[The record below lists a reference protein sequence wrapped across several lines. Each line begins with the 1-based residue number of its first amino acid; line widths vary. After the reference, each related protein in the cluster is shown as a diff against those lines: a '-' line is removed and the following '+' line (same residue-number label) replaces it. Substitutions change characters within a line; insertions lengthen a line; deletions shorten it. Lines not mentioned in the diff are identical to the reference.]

1 MINTLLS
8 ALLQLALFTL
18 IPLIV
23 YLIHKR
29 KWAGF
34 AEYIGL
40 TPSTS
45 KANLLALGITAILA
59 VPIIV
64 MGLLDESF
72 LEVLTDPNSVTGS
85 IKQMGPGLPAV
96 FTILIMAVVKTALAE
111 EIFFRGFVAKRLIA
125 LLGFRVGNWLQA
137 LLFGLIHFLLFL
149 SITDNPLFLAMIL
162 IFPTVGAYLKTY
174 LNEKVANGSIIPG
187 WIAHAA
193 GNITA
198 YTFVAFVV

>member
-8 ALLQLALFTL
+8 ALLQLAFFTL

-34 AEYIGL
+34 AKYIGL

-45 KANLLALGITAILA
+45 KANLLALGVTAILA
-59 VPIIV
+59 IPIIV

-72 LEVLTDPNSVTGS
+72 LEVLTDPKSVTGS
-85 IKQMGPGLPAV
+85 IKQMGPGLSAV

-125 LLGFRVGNWLQA
+125 LLGFRAGNWLQA

-174 LNEKVANGSIIPG
+174 LNEKLANGSIIPG

-193 GNITA
+193 ANITA
-198 YTFVAFVV
+198 YSFVTFVV